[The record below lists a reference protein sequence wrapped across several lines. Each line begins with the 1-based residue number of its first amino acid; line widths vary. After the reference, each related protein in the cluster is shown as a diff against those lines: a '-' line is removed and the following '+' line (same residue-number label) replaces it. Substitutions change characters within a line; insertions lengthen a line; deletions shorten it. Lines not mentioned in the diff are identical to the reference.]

1 MYKYNDIAQWEGT
14 RRGALLTRFS
24 AMACRS
30 TMILTLTRAVLTF
43 VIDGHDKAGLEIYR
57 QFCHKMKE
65 HYQTLIN
72 EQQLSNKTN

>member
-1 MYKYNDIAQWEGT
+1 MYKYNDIAQMGRNAERCIT
-14 RRGALLTRFS
+14 DP
-24 AMACRS
+24 
-30 TMILTLTRAVLTF
+30 VLRYGVQIYHDTDADSCGSDF